1 MLNVFIDLQLLSGTR
16 IPNIHS
22 YADMDS
28 FFEDIILCS
37 EEICDKLNSQQSYMI
52 QNRQARMIIDFT
64 NDHIF
69 DINLCVT
76 MLADEFSISEN
87 TLQKIFRKTTG
98 KSFYEYVESI
108 RLNHVYH
115 LLKNSQIPISE
126 IAEKSGFSSYNSMY
140 KAFKRRFNISPGAI
154 AKMDK

>member
-1 MLNVFIDLQLLSGTR
+1 
-16 IPNIHS
+16 
-22 YADMDS
+22 
-28 FFEDIILCS
+28 
-37 EEICDKLNSQQSYMI
+37 
-52 QNRQARMIIDFT
+52 MIIDFT